1 MRAKVVGVFVK
12 AREDTAEAVAITFAV
27 REKRR
32 KGLILLFFYSSRVC
46 SFLRIALPLF
56 YGSVCGV
63 VLIDIYY
70 GFVEFIL
77 NWYSESEKVLLLLS
91 LL

>member
-1 MRAKVVGVFVK
+1 M
-12 AREDTAEAVAITFAV
+12 
-27 REKRR
+27 
-32 KGLILLFFYSSRVC
+32 C

-56 YGSVCGV
+56 YGSVCGA